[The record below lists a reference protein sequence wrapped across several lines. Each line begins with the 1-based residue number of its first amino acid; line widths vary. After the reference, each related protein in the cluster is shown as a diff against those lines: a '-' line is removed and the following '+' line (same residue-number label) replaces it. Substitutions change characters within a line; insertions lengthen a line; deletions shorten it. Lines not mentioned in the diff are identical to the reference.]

1 MYEFFLNYGSW
12 IWLGVLILCIVIEA
26 LTLSLTTIW
35 GAISSIPMI
44 FIAKTSMPFQWQIL
58 LFAIITVVLIL
69 FTRPFAI
76 KKLKNGREKTN
87 IDSMVGEE
95 VLVIKAIKQFEKGE
109 VKAKNGVIWNAEAKD
124 NISFDIDTVCIV
136 TSVKGNTLVVEK
148 KGEGK

>member
-124 NISFDIDTVCIV
+124 NISFDIDT
-136 TSVKGNTLVVEK
+136 
-148 KGEGK
+148 